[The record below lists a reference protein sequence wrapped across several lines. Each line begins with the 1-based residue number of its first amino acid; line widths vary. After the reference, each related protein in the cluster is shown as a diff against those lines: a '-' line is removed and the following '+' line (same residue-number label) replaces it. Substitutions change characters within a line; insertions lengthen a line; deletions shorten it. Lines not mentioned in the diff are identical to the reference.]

1 MKSPCNATRE
11 WPPLSASR
19 ESLHAVTKT
28 QRSQKNKQTN
38 KKNPQNLGGQWDLT
52 FFPWLEISPASLA
65 ESHNDWYIFKL
76 QNYCHSKFSQYS
88 SPCILIVTI
97 FFSHDDT
104 FKICCLQFNSVQSL
118 SLVQL
123 FATPMDYI
131 QQARLPCPSP
141 TPGAYSDSC
150 PLSWWCHQPSH
161 YCLSNFQIYST
172 VLFTKSTCCTLHLQD
187 LLITGNLYLLTIF
200 THFPQLS
207 TSASGNHKSVLCT
220 DELKK
225 ILHLSE
231 IIWYLFFLC
240 LTYFT

>member
-52 FFPWLEISPASLA
+52 FFSWLEISPASLA

-88 SPCILIVTI
+88 SPCIFIVTI

-123 FATPMDYI
+123 FATPMDYSKPGFPVRH
-131 QQARLPCPSP
+131 QLPEL
-141 TPGAYSDSC
+141 TQTHVHWVDDAINH
-150 PLSWWCHQPSH
+150 L
-161 YCLSNFQIYST
+161 IT
-172 VLFTKSTCCTLHLQD
+172 VLATFKYTVQFCSLSQHVVHYISRT
-187 LLITGNLYLLTIF
+187 YL
-200 THFPQLS
+200 
-207 TSASGNHKSVLCT
+207 
-220 DELKK
+220 
-225 ILHLSE
+225 
-231 IIWYLFFLC
+231 
-240 LTYFT
+240 